1 MRMRSGCAVVFIRWI
16 RLCGVRVK
24 AAVPAAMGC
33 FLLALATVAQA
44 ATFNVNTFVDV
55 PDVNPG
61 DGVCETAAGNNAC
74 NLRAAIQETNALAGA
89 DTIVLQAGVTYTLGS
104 VGQDD
109 TALSGDLDI
118 LDSVTIVG
126 AGPASTIIDGNGAVT
141 SDRVFDIKRCRGN
154 PQQPDCDV
162 SHPPIVVSISG
173 VTIQHGNGPAGGGI
187 VSGGSLTLTNC
198 VVANNAASGLN
209 AWGGGIYSAGAL
221 NISNSTISNNTA
233 GPNNPFGGGIYAQG
247 AIAITGST
255 ISGNSTT
262 GSFGSGGGLILYFS
276 PAGSITNSTISGNTA
291 FGNGGGLLM
300 QSGKVVNSTISGNV
314 SHAKGGGAAV
324 TNSTFI
330 NSTVSGNFSY
340 DDGGGIYAI
349 SGVTQ
354 LYHVTVTQ
362 NLANADDSGTAVAGG
377 VYNATANA
385 FYSVNS
391 IIALNETSIPDD
403 PFPLLDTDDCAGS
416 ITSQGNSILYDV
428 KIAHCTVSGTKSLVN
443 PLLGPLQYNGG
454 ATKTH
459 ALLDGSTAIDGGPV
473 AVCVDDLGNPLA
485 SDQRGVH
492 RPWGAQC
499 DLGAYEAQPDLI
511 FKNGFEP

>member
-1 MRMRSGCAVVFIRWI
+1 MRMRSGCAVVFIRSI
-16 RLCGVRVK
+16 RLCGVRVVG
-24 AAVPAAMGC
+24 AVRAAMGC

-44 ATFNVNTFVDV
+44 ATFNVNTFIDV

-61 DGVCETAAGNNAC
+61 NGVCETAAGNNAC
-74 NLRAAIQETNALAGA
+74 NLRAAIQEANALAGA
-89 DTIVLQAGVTYTLGS
+89 DTIVLQAGITYTLGR

-109 TALSGDLDI
+109 TALNGDLDI
-118 LDSVTIVG
+118 LESVTIVG

-141 SDRVFDIKRCRGN
+141 GDRVFDIKKCKGD

-162 SHPPIVVSISG
+162 AHPPIVVGISG
-173 VTIQHGNGPAGGGI
+173 VTIQHGKSQLGFGGGI
-187 VSGGSLTLTNC
+187 VSVGSLTLTNC

-209 AWGGGIYSAGAL
+209 AWGGGIFSGGSL

-233 GPNNPFGGGIYAQG
+233 GPSNPYGGGIYAQG
-247 AIAITGST
+247 SITITGST

-262 GSFGSGGGLILYFS
+262 GSPGAGGGLRLS
-276 PAGSITNSTISGNTA
+276 GSTSITNSTISGNTA
-291 FGNGGGLLM
+291 FGDGGGLWGA
-300 QSGKVVNSTISGNV
+300 GKVVNSTISGNA
-314 SHAKGGGAAV
+314 SHGKGGGAV
-324 TNSTFI
+324 VQSGIFI

-340 DDGGGIYAI
+340 DDGGGIYAY

-391 IIALNETSIPDD
+391 IIALNDTSIPGDK
-403 PFPLLDTDDCAGS
+403 FPLLDTDDCAGS

-428 KIAHCTVSGTKSLVN
+428 KVAHCTVGGTISLVD
-443 PLLGPLQYNGG
+443 PKIGPLQYNGG
-454 ATKTH
+454 VTKTH
-459 ALLDGSTAIDGGPV
+459 ALLDGSTAIDAGPAV
-473 AVCVDDLGNPLA
+473 VCVDDLGDPLA
-485 SDQRGVH
+485 GDQRGAH
-492 RPWGAQC
+492 RPSGAQC
-499 DLGAYEAQPDLI
+499 DLGAYEVQPDLI
-511 FKNGFEP
+511 FKNGFQ